1 MHRKLEEKRG
11 VIVNEAEP
19 VSLDVKTMALSG
31 PPKANVKA
39 TGNGPDGS
47 AWDSDWAAPKNQ
59 RSSSSDRDTA
69 LPFEG
74 PSLSPSLSTG
84 SSNPSASQP
93 STAQQS
99 PLSFEWP
106 PPAPTLRN
114 PSLGSTNLNFGSASL
129 GSENMHQ
136 GFKKLDLNGVGPFL
150 ATQAAEVF
158 DPFANWPPQTSTT
171 STGSTDNKRLQA
183 SWSNGTSIPANS
195 LLSNSNPKS
204 NINPPLNPSDW
215 TMPSLQQNPQQ
226 KPDDFGD
233 FFSSNKPQEAPLKLA
248 PPPISGLGKGRGRN
262 PIRPIRSPQGSQPKS
277 GSVDQPPLLDLL

>member
-19 VSLDVKTMALSG
+19 VSLDVNTMALSG

-39 TGNGPDGS
+39 TVNGSDGS
-47 AWDSDWAAPKNQ
+47 AWDADWAAPKNQ
-59 RSSSSDRDTA
+59 RSSSSSSDRGPA
-69 LPFEG
+69 LPPEG
-74 PSLSPSLSTG
+74 PSLSPSLT
-84 SSNPSASQP
+84 SNPSAPQP
-93 STAQQS
+93 STGQQS

-106 PPAPTLRN
+106 PPASTQRN
-114 PSLGSTNLNFGSASL
+114 PSLGITNLKFRSTNLS
-129 GSENMHQ
+129 SENTHQ
-136 GFKKLDLNGVGPFL
+136 GFQSPVLNGVGPSL
-150 ATQAAEVF
+150 ATQAGEDF
-158 DPFANWPPQTSTT
+158 DPFANWPPRTSAT

-183 SWSNGTSIPANS
+183 SWSNGTSISTNS
-195 LLSNSNPKS
+195 LLSNSNHKS
-204 NINPPLNPSDW
+204 NNNPPLNPSDW

-233 FFSSNKPQEAPLKLA
+233 FFSSNKPQEVPLKLA

-262 PIRPIRSPQGSQPKS
+262 PIRPIRSPQGNQPKS